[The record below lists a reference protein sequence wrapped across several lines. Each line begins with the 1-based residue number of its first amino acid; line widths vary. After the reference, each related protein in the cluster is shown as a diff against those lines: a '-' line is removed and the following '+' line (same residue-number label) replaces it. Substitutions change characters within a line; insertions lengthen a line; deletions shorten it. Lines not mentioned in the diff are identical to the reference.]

1 MNRKLVTA
9 LATPYANGRIDL
21 NGYVKLLNY
30 QIKNGADALLAVG
43 TTAEGQLLN
52 SCEKKLLIRA
62 AKKLTENK
70 KIPIYAGI
78 EEFCTAKAVKEAVR
92 AQEYGADALLIAP
105 PTFCKCTA
113 VGYVK
118 HIESILDAVSV
129 PLILY
134 NVPSRAGYEL
144 DLAAL
149 TELKNKA
156 AYIKDAGAN
165 AVFTK
170 TAAQNYTVFCGND
183 ELLSEQLSYGAKGVI
198 SVVSNAAPKLTK
210 RVLSGEKDDI
220 FVKLAKLSMREV
232 NPIAIKYILY
242 KKGLF
247 KSCEMRLPLTKA
259 NAETIKAVDGFFEE
273 YGAEIE

>member
-21 NGYVKLLNY
+21 NGYVKLINY

-170 TAAQNYTVFCGND
+170 TAAQNY
-183 ELLSEQLSYGAKGVI
+183 GVI